1 MKRFDYFKQNKIKL
15 TSFILMRGYRED
27 EGALASSWWED
38 VALVIFSFLEVNNNV
53 THLPYI
59 AQEHNSLT

>member
-1 MKRFDYFKQNKIKL
+1 
-15 TSFILMRGYRED
+15 MRGSRED
-27 EGALASSWWED
+27 EGALASSWWEE

-53 THLPYI
+53 IHLPYI